1 MKTGSQYMVPL
12 FLLLAQVPNI
22 PLNKTTSGT
31 ATFTSSVA
39 SSTHAPHPQT
49 EEPSPFLHPQLRRC
63 LLKKAYLKAAKP
75 QAIVEQYTSKV
86 AAIASF
92 LEYAV
97 LTAAQK
103 VLLFITYVAQI
114 IQIRRMI

>member
-1 MKTGSQYMVPL
+1 MVPL
-12 FLLLAQVPNI
+12 FLLLAQVSNI
-22 PLNKTTSGT
+22 QLNKTTSGT
-31 ATFTSSVA
+31 ATFTFSVA

-75 QAIVEQYTSKV
+75 QAIVEQYTSVV

-97 LTAAQK
+97 LNA
-103 VLLFITYVAQI
+103 VLQVALFITYAVPV
-114 IQIRRMI
+114 IQI

>member
-12 FLLLAQVPNI
+12 FLLLSQVSNI
-22 PLNKTTSGT
+22 QLSKAASGT

-75 QAIVEQYTSKV
+75 QARQARAEQYTSTV
-86 AAIASF
+86 EAIASF
-92 LEYAV
+92 LEYAD
-97 LTAAQK
+97 LNAALHK
-103 VLLFITYVAQI
+103 VMLFI
-114 IQIRRMI
+114 

>member
-12 FLLLAQVPNI
+12 FLLLAQVSNI
-22 PLNKTTSGT
+22 QLSKAASGT

-75 QAIVEQYTSKV
+75 LAIVEQYTSV
-86 AAIASF
+86 AAAIASF

-97 LTAAQK
+97 LTAALQE
-103 VLLFITYVAQI
+103 VLLFITYAVPVI
-114 IQIRRMI
+114 